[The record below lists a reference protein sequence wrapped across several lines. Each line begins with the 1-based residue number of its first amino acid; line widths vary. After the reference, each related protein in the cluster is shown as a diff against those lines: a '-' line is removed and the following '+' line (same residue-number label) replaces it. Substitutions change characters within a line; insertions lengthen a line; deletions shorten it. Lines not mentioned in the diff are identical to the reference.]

1 VEISEETRQTRLK
14 GSELRSRGTHGQS
27 SAQGTGERVTK
38 VEEQERVDQVRE
50 ILFGAQREE
59 YDRKFSRLEELL
71 VERTSD
77 LSNDTTKKLGALRDE
92 YDKRFARLEE
102 LLVKNISDL
111 SNDTTKKLGALRD
124 EHDKRFARLEELLA
138 KSMSDLSNDMQKLS
152 HDKVDKA
159 AVSKLLEKIL
169 KISHDL
175 NVAMSEHSGD
185 E

>member
-1 VEISEETRQTRLK
+1 MGITEETKQTRQK
-14 GSELRSRGTHGQS
+14 SSERRSRSSADQS
-27 SAQGTGERVTK
+27 GAQGTGERVTN
-38 VEEQERVDQVRE
+38 VEGQERVDQVRE

-59 YDRKFSRLEELL
+59 YDRRFSRLEELL
-71 VERTSD
+71 VKNISD

-124 EHDKRFARLEELLA
+124 EYNKLLT
-138 KSMSDLSNDMQKLS
+138 KNMSDLSNNMQELR
-152 HDKVDKA
+152 DEKVDKA
-159 AVSKLLEKIL
+159 AISKLLEEIL
-169 KISHDL
+169 KLSHDL
-175 NVAMSEHSGD
+175 NVARSENSSD